1 MNTSDRTPKLPKVP
15 AALDFR
21 GALGFTALA
30 LGSSLA
36 LASRPSQDVFYPS
49 EKVREQAYF
58 EICDHNRDGWI
69 SYREAVH
76 SLRLTRL
83 EFPVFDT
90 DRDGRISRGEFGLRY
105 RRVVDQTGAFQ
116 EPLLGDGPTNA
127 ISRNPEQL
135 LRAFDQ
141 NADKSIGQYELKQLL
156 GVYGRGTLSDEVL
169 LAELDRDG
177 DNQLQGVELSALARV
192 LTAPIAEEL
201 SAATLLAKPA
211 SIDEL
216 FGEVIPRQSG
226 VNSAP
231 QPPRIPGPVTHFRR
245 LDLDND
251 GKISMDDLRRLQSPL
266 QVKAR
271 ASAALA
277 TLDINGDEVVDYE
290 EFISSM

>member
-1 MNTSDRTPKLPKVP
+1 MIPYAPMKPFLAISALLTSASFAAHPGPEP
-15 AALDFR
+15 AA
-21 GALGFTALA
+21 AVAPA
-30 LGSSLA
+30 SSF
-36 LASRPSQDVFYPS
+36 QEVFYPS

-58 EICDHNRDGWI
+58 EICDHDRNGWI

-83 EFPVFDT
+83 EFPVYDT
-90 DRDGRISRGEFGLRY
+90 DKDGRITRLEFGLRY
-105 RRVVDQTGAFQ
+105 RRVVDQAGAFQ
-116 EPLLGDGPTNA
+116 EPLLGSGPTAA

-141 NADKSIGQYELKQLL
+141 NADRSIDQQELKHLFS
-156 GVYGRGTLSDEVL
+156 VYGRETLSEAVYL
-169 LAELDRDG
+169 SELDRDG
-177 DNQLQGVELSALARV
+177 DGSVQGVELTALARV
-192 LTAPIAEEL
+192 LTAPIDVPDTEEEL
-201 SAATLLAKPA
+201 AAKPA

-216 FGEVIPRQSG
+216 FGEVIPRRS
-226 VNSAP
+226 VADSAP

-251 GKISMDDLRRLQSPL
+251 GKITMDDLRRLQSPL

-277 TLDINGDEVVDYE
+277 TLDLNGDEVVDYQ
-290 EFISSM
+290 EFITSM